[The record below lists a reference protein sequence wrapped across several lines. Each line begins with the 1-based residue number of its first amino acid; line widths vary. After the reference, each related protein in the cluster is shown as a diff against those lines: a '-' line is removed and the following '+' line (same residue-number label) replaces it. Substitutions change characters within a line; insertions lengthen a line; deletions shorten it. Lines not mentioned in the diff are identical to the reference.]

1 MKFQIK
7 NMKYWMSKHSMSPL
21 KDNGP
26 IDLSKN
32 TAEEN
37 KLLMKGLK
45 RQAANRTKQ
54 KQKEKDKEQQ
64 YQEDL
69 KFVKDSTTTVLK
81 GEDPVSQAFSYA
93 AGGGILN
100 SLKALATTKTG
111 LNVIKNVKRGKNI
124 KTGSGIAGDS

>member
-1 MKFQIK
+1 MIIK

-37 KLLMKGLK
+37 RLLMKGLK
-45 RQAANRTKQ
+45 RQAANRAKQ
-54 KQKEKDKEQQ
+54 KQQEKDKEQQ

-100 SLKALATTKTG
+100 SLKALAKTKAG
-111 LNVIKNVKRGKNI
+111 LNVIRNVKRGKNI
-124 KTGSGIAGDS
+124 KTGSGITGDS

>member
-1 MKFQIK
+1 MIIK

-26 IDLSKN
+26 IDISKN
-32 TAEEN
+32 TPEEN
-37 KLLMKGLK
+37 RLLMQGFK
-45 RQAANRTKQ
+45 RQAADRAKQTKQ
-54 KQKEKDKEQQ
+54 KQEKEKQ

-100 SLKALATTKTG
+100 SLKALAKTKG
-111 LNVIKNVKRGKNI
+111 AVNIVKNIKRGKNI
-124 KTGSGIAGDS
+124 KTGSGFAGDS

>member
-1 MKFQIK
+1 MIIK

-37 KLLMKGLK
+37 RLLMKGLK
-45 RQAANRTKQ
+45 RQAANRAKQ
-54 KQKEKDKEQQ
+54 KQQEKDKEQQ

-100 SLKALATTKTG
+100 SLKALAKTKAG
-111 LNVIKNVKRGKNI
+111 LNVIKSVKRGKNI
-124 KTGSGIAGDS
+124 KTGSGITGDS

>member
-1 MKFQIK
+1 MIIK

-32 TAEEN
+32 TPEEN
-37 KLLMKGLK
+37 RLLMKGLK
-45 RQAANRTKQ
+45 RQAENKAKQ
-54 KQKEKDKEQQ
+54 KQKEKDKEKQ

-81 GEDPVSQAFSYA
+81 GDDPISQAFSYA
-93 AGGGILN
+93 AGGGIIN
-100 SLKALATTKTG
+100 SLKALATTRTG
-111 LNVIKNVKRGKNI
+111 LNVIKNIKRGKNI
-124 KTGSGIAGDS
+124 KTGSGFAGDS

>member
-1 MKFQIK
+1 MKFQMR
-7 NMKYWMSKHSMSPL
+7 NMKYWMSKHCMAPL

-69 KFVKDSTTTVLK
+69 KFVKDS
-81 GEDPVSQAFSYA
+81 S
-93 AGGGILN
+93 N
-100 SLKALATTKTG
+100 
-111 LNVIKNVKRGKNI
+111 
-124 KTGSGIAGDS
+124 

>member
-1 MKFQIK
+1 
-7 NMKYWMSKHSMSPL
+7 MKYWMSKHSMSPL

-37 KLLMKGLK
+37 RLLMKGLK
-45 RQAANRTKQ
+45 RQAANRAKQ
-54 KQKEKDKEQQ
+54 KQQEKDKEQQ

-100 SLKALATTKTG
+100 SLKALAKTKAG

-124 KTGSGIAGDS
+124 KTGSGITGDS

>member
-1 MKFQIK
+1 MIIK

-37 KLLMKGLK
+37 RLLMKGLK
-45 RQAANRTKQ
+45 RQAANRAKQ
-54 KQKEKDKEQQ
+54 KQQEKDKEKQ

-81 GEDPVSQAFSYA
+81 GDDPVSQAFSYA

-100 SLKALATTKTG
+100 SLKALAKTKAG

-124 KTGSGIAGDS
+124 KTGTSFGGES

>member
-54 KQKEKDKEQQ
+54 KQKKK
-64 YQEDL
+64 
-69 KFVKDSTTTVLK
+69 
-81 GEDPVSQAFSYA
+81 
-93 AGGGILN
+93 IRN
-100 SLKALATTKTG
+100 SNTKK
-111 LNVIKNVKRGKNI
+111 I
-124 KTGSGIAGDS
+124 